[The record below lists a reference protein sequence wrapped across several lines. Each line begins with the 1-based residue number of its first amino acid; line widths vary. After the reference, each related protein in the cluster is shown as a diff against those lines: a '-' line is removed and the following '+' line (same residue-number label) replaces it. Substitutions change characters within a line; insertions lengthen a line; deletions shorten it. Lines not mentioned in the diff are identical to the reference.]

1 MDLWIS
7 KILLPGVPFAGR
19 ALGSSEGVSW
29 APHAPMGG
37 TQYVFWLVP
46 PGDLTAGELIQ
57 VPCMIRGG
65 MHTVSVPDGAE
76 EGEEFHT
83 EVVAA
88 PAAAGPKAKAHSI
101 LRFAA
106 GVPAV
111 APASPSKLK
120 SFPPTAKPP
129 TPGTEGRPTSPPV
142 LDKQQ
147 VPWRRRASR
156 ECVHF
161 DSGKQPGDG
170 VMVACSFC
178 STQNNTKMATTTRAM
193 FDCAQCGRVV
203 QWRPRQVW
211 LRDQGR
217 PLEMGIH
224 PQPGEERAAQR
235 KNDIAFLKDIVS
247 LQLFTKCLCRPQH
260 GQARPKHPF

>member
-1 MDLWIS
+1 
-7 KILLPGVPFAGR
+7 
-19 ALGSSEGVSW
+19 
-29 APHAPMGG
+29 MGG

-88 PAAAGPKAKAHSI
+88 PAAAGPKAKPHSI

-106 GVPAV
+106 G
-111 APASPSKLK
+111 APAAAPVNMASRLNPFPRAEQPPSPEKQ
-120 SFPPTAKPP
+120 
-129 TPGTEGRPTSPPV
+129 EGGAAI
-142 LDKQQ
+142 LDKLQ
-147 VPWRRRASR
+147 VPWQRRASR
-156 ECVHF
+156 ESIVF

-170 VMVACSFC
+170 VTVACSFC
-178 STQNNTKMATTTRAM
+178 STQNTTKMTTGTRAN
-193 FDCAQCGRVV
+193 FDCAQCGRGVV
-203 QWRPRQVW
+203 WRPRQVW

-224 PQPGEERAAQR
+224 PQPGEEKEARR
-235 KNDIAFLKDIVS
+235 KNDIKFLKDIVS

-260 GQARPKHPF
+260 QPRSR